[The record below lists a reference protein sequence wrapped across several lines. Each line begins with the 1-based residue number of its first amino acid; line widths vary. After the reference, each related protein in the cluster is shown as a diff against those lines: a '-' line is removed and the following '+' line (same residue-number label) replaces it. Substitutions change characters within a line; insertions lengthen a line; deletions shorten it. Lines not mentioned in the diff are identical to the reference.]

1 MDIEEIVRGGL
12 ARVIESGTQPDE
24 INPDLDMANDY
35 GLTSLNKVI
44 FLMSVCDDTQVSLAE
59 FTESDVARM
68 RTVRDVVAALSSFA
82 ETAGGSEDHPAGDS
96 SVVETA

>member
-12 ARVIESGTQPDE
+12 ARVIEPGVEPSAIDPDF
-24 INPDLDMANDY
+24 DMADDY

-44 FLMSVCDDTQVSLAE
+44 FLMSVCDDTRVSLAE

-68 RTVRDVVAALSSFA
+68 RTVRDVVDALSKFA
-82 ETAGGSEDHPAGDS
+82 GTAESA
-96 SVVETA
+96 